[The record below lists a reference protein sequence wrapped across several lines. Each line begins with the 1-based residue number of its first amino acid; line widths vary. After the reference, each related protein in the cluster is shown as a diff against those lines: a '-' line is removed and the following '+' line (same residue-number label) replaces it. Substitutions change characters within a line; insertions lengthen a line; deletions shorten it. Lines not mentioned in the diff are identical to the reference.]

1 MRPVRPKSPDSLRPL
16 RGNYDKI
23 GALHEPRSGAASA
36 ALRSV
41 CVRHG
46 ARHRHG
52 IGEGLGRL
60 PSAGVRASQQGF
72 GRAHG
77 ASIYGGLRGASGG
90 SHQRI
95 IGGLRGALSGA
106 SAGGEGALIPFLVA
120 VGREGEREGG
130 AGRAPKRAG
139 GRRERQGEEAAGRGA
154 QGEESGKEQGGR
166 GARGHRSI

>member
-16 RGNYDKI
+16 RGNCDKI

-95 IGGLRGALSGA
+95 SRGGGCAYPLFESSGQG
-106 SAGGEGALIPFLVA
+106 GGEGGGLLRESAQKGRGA
-120 VGREGEREGG
+120 VKGEAGRGGSREGG
-130 AGRAPKRAG
+130 C
-139 GRRERQGEEAAGRGA
+139 
-154 QGEESGKEQGGR
+154 
-166 GARGHRSI
+166 